1 MPVELNLWINLLLR
15 DNLSRLWG
23 PHNLVAI
30 SATSCSVTAAFL
42 NMNSGPAP
50 EQAPKLARPAGPQI
64 RHPKSQAWQPPS
76 FQNRKTR
83 WTGTAP
89 PAESPQDKHA
99 PRHQTRSPGS
109 APKIGLQKQK
119 DSWWQMQ
126 HSTRVRNKNYLF
138 LPSSLGSTHAF
149 FGCIFPH
156 WGLAVFLLTI
166 TWLWVCLMQYSVLIT
181 CGPVLRGQT
190 FLVTWPHQHILGAW

>member
-1 MPVELNLWINLLLR
+1 MKTSLTETPEQVPVELNLWINLLLR

-89 PAESPQDKHA
+89 PAESPHDKHA

-109 APKIGLQKQK
+109 APKIGLQ
-119 DSWWQMQ
+119 
-126 HSTRVRNKNYLF
+126 NKKTAGGRCSIPPGSGTKIIFFSRPHLV
-138 LPSSLGSTHAF
+138 LPMHF
-149 FGCIFPH
+149 
-156 WGLAVFLLTI
+156 LAVFFLTE
-166 TWLWVCLMQYSVLIT
+166 V
-181 CGPVLRGQT
+181 
-190 FLVTWPHQHILGAW
+190 